1 MGGTAIFQIL
11 EGSIWNPKTLNL
23 GGSSLGMNDNP
34 KFLQLWWDDYLEYVC
49 VKNGL
54 YPIQI
59 LSKKLRAIYVLAM

>member
-1 MGGTAIFQIL
+1 M
-11 EGSIWNPKTLNL
+11 WNPKTLNL